1 MKVITNG
8 NIILEDDMIENGAVV
23 IDKDVIIDILPAAEA
38 GNYIKDAKSVIDA
51 GGGYVTPGFIDIH
64 SDYIEGII
72 APRPTSMMDFNLGIR
87 ESERILSSHG
97 ISTMFHSLSIYKKD
111 MFGHKP
117 IRSPEN
123 VDSLIHAIDQ
133 THSEKRLIRHRLHAR
148 FEIDSVEQLPMIRE
162 HIEQDRVHLLS
173 FMDHTPGQ
181 GQYRDIEM
189 YLKTMKGY
197 QDISDS
203 QIVQVMEQK
212 KSHHT
217 LSFEDMKELS
227 DLATDKG
234 IAVASHDDDSTEK
247 IELAKK
253 LGTTIS
259 EFPIYMDVA
268 KYAYQENIHTLAG
281 APNIM
286 LGGSHSGNLNAR
298 AAIEAGCISILC
310 SDYYPASML
319 HSVFKLHQQCDFP
332 LVDAIR
338 LITINPA
345 KAVNMDDELG
355 SIKAGKKA
363 DINIIR
369 MDGDYPMITECI
381 VNGFTVSRYHY
392 RVD

>member
-8 NIILEDDMIENGAVV
+8 NIILEDEMMENGAVV
-23 IDKDVIIDILPAAEA
+23 IDKDIIIDILPAAEA

-123 VDSLIHAIDQ
+123 VDKLIRAIDQ
-133 THSEKRLIRHRLHAR
+133 THNEKRLIRHRLHAR
-148 FEIDSVEQLPMIRE
+148 FEIDSVEQLPMIKE

-197 QDISDS
+197 QNISDA

-212 KSHHT
+212 KNHDT

-247 IELAKK
+247 IELAKR

-259 EFPIYMDVA
+259 EFPIYMNVA
-268 KYAYQENIHTLAG
+268 KYAHQEKIHTLAG

-298 AAIEAGCISILC
+298 EAIEEGCISILC

-319 HSVFKLHQQCDFP
+319 HGVFKLHQQCDFP
-332 LVDAIR
+332 LEDAVR

-355 SIKAGKKA
+355 SIKVGKKA
-363 DINIIR
+363 DINVIR
-369 MDGDYPMITECI
+369 MDGDYPIITECI